1 MNIEDRRSLLTIT
14 AYGIHSS
21 YHKIIER
28 EIEKEFGIK
37 SVYVYEYFL
46 DTPFVRNPK
55 DQNVFPESTGGFDPF
70 LLRILNEQKF
80 VPEIKEKINKWQEIR
95 LLPFT
100 FDNIWAFWSFNN
112 IGSVISDIKDTFI
125 LRKLLKMWS
134 TRSSLSKKKAEP
146 IEWIEYESSL
156 GMVYGNWKFP
166 ITYLKEQYLKDIRK
180 YGETSY
186 VGSLKEY
193 LTVVFPW
200 LSYANVMDENV
211 NIGAISLS
219 SENIFYG
226 DILIFY
232 PDIDSLKESKGI
244 FVNHEGKES
253 DSIKKLKNIIRD
265 MYIPILALYE
275 NFWQESVLKDTL
287 TANNTPAWG
296 NCIYLNPALKNSDNH
311 MEKAFY
317 CLWTKRK
324 EFYEKFSP
332 KGETTKRLE
341 ENLVFSK
348 YLIASPG
355 MVKEL
360 EKVVIPRDPSPR
372 KGYLPSFLII
382 GGAGSGKDKMAR
394 VIPLFYPEYRFGK
407 RYTINM
413 AALKPDFLSVPLMSG
428 SHIELVSTSQNKS
441 EKTSELLLKGIFE
454 KIWEQHKKEYPE
466 VKGKEERESIRKKGL
481 MPVVILDE
489 LNSLDIDAQGA
500 LLRVLENASL
510 QPLGGI
516 DDEDIDFLVIGIV
529 NEPEDVLTLH
539 EPLQKFLTE
548 KAVFGGLFG
557 KALYEYFRGMRR
569 LREDLYYRLVREG
582 KIRLPNL
589 SDRRMDIPILF
600 TFFLVDELPEKVGW
614 KNLWIDFDVFEQ
626 LMKET
631 IPWGGNFRELQSV
644 AKRIAQFA
652 LSDPEN
658 QRVIKEGTFEKPFKV
673 LYKHIEGVVKEFFG

>member
-1 MNIEDRRSLLTIT
+1 MNIEERRTLLAIT

-46 DTPFVRNPK
+46 DTPFVRGSKSISPISC
-55 DQNVFPESTGGFDPF
+55 FYPF
-70 LLRILNEQKF
+70 LLRILNEQRF
-80 VPEIKEKINKWQEIR
+80 IPEINEKINKYQDVR

-100 FDNIWAFWSFNN
+100 FDNLWEFWSFNN
-112 IGSVISDIKDTFI
+112 KGSVVTNIKKYTFI
-125 LRKLLKMWS
+125 G
-134 TRSSLSKKKAEP
+134 KKIFEAWLAKGKKSGNKGG
-146 IEWIEYESSL
+146 WIEYLSPS
-156 GMVYGNWKFP
+156 GMVCGNFKFS
-166 ITYLKEQYLKDIRK
+166 ISYLKEQYLRDIK
-180 YGETSY
+180 KFNKTSY
-186 VGSLKEY
+186 ISALTEY
-193 LTVVFPW
+193 LTVVYPW
-200 LSYANVMDENV
+200 LSLGNNENL
-211 NIGAISLS
+211 NIAAISLS
-219 SENIFYG
+219 ATKIFYG
-226 DILIFY
+226 GLFIFY
-232 PDIDSLKESKGI
+232 PDTDTLKQPKGI
-244 FVNHEGKES
+244 FANPEGKES
-253 DSIKKLKNIIRD
+253 DSIKRLNKIIRNT
-265 MYIPILALYE
+265 YIPILLLYE
-275 NFWQESVLKDTL
+275 NFWQEKVLKDTL
-287 TANNTPAWG
+287 NHTPAWE
-296 NCIYLNPALKNSDNH
+296 NCIFLNPALKDSDND

-317 CLWTKRK
+317 HLWTKRK
-324 EFYEKFSP
+324 EFYEQFSP
-332 KGETTKRLE
+332 GQEVTRKLE
-341 ENLVFSK
+341 ENLVFAK

-355 MVKEL
+355 MLEEL
-360 EKVVIPRDPSPR
+360 KNIVIPRDPSPR

-382 GGAGSGKDKMAR
+382 GGAGSGKDRMAR
-394 VIPLFYPEYRFGK
+394 VIPLFYPEYRFGR

-428 SHIELVSTSQNKS
+428 SHIELISTNQNESK
-441 EKTSELLLKGIFE
+441 KTSELLLKGVFQ
-454 KIWEQHKKEYPE
+454 KIWEEHKKEYPE
-466 VKGKEERESIRKKGL
+466 AKDKKKRESIREKGL

-500 LLRVLENASL
+500 LLRFLENASL

-569 LREDLYYRLVREG
+569 LREDVYYRLVREG

-600 TFFLVDELPEKVGW
+600 TFFLVDELPEKIGW

-631 IPWGGNFRELQSV
+631 IPWSGNFRELQSV
-644 AKRIAQFA
+644 AKRTAQFA
-652 LSDPEN
+652 LSDLEN
-658 QRVIKEGTFEKPFKV
+658 QKVIRKGTFKKPFRV
-673 LYKHIEGVVKEFFG
+673 LYKHIEEVVKEFSWL